1 MLLAPRV
8 TLQTCHQRPPS
19 HRPITAT
26 LPLFLP
32 SGFCGHESPRN
43 ALPWLLVNLGLKG
56 RTDHA
61 LPTLSPAHGRLGCD
75 HAAAVIP

>member
-8 TLQTCHQRPPS
+8 TYKRVIRDRLVTGRSPPRCPS
-19 HRPITAT
+19 SS
-26 LPLFLP
+26 L

-43 ALPWLLVNLGLKG
+43 GLPWLLVNLGLKG